1 MLDVFGRLLDL
12 PTVESAGRSGFF
24 KSRFFID
31 SECERCLALFF
42 LATSGLA
49 GSASLNHE
57 TYLKTPRLSFSRVPT
72 SGAIFRLCSEA
83 EHIECVG
90 ILPFCDEF
98 CEEMGFGIIHEKFGQ
113 ALA

>member
-1 MLDVFGRLLDL
+1 MQWGIRGERLRDYVRMLDVFGRLLDL

-57 TYLKTPRLSFSRVPT
+57 TYLKTPRLSLLALYLLT
-72 SGAIFRLCSEA
+72 RL
-83 EHIECVG
+83 
-90 ILPFCDEF
+90 
-98 CEEMGFGIIHEKFGQ
+98 Q
-113 ALA
+113 ATVI